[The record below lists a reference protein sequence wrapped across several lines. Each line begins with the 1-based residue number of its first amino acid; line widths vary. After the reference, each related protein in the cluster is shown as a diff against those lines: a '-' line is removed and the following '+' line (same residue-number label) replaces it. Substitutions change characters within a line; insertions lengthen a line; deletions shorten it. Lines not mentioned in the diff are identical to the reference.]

1 MVSAIWLAVIGS
13 FVAQQSSPDVVRWGY
28 TLTLTSLAVS
38 LTVNAAVTG
47 IIMLR
52 ILKVYWQIRSSC
64 DQTSGSGV
72 HNPGLRS
79 IIFVIIESGM
89 VLFAIQLVR
98 IVLYILQLGAYEI
111 IVGIN
116 EMFNVIIRSVIFYF
130 FFFTLLKLFP
140 GNNTH
145 SHPRTSVSRTLFP
158 WWKIHVGDGWDLAL
172 RRVSWWRFNLGKW
185 RCRNCGTGP

>member
-13 FVAQQSSPDVVRWGY
+13 FAAQQSSPGVVRWGY

-47 IIMLR
+47 IIILR
-52 ILKVYWQIRSSC
+52 ILKVYWIRSSC
-64 DQTSGSGV
+64 DQTSDSGV

-89 VLFAIQLVR
+89 ILFAIQLVR

-111 IVGIN
+111 MVGIN

-130 FFFTLLKLFP
+130 FFHFTEIIF
-140 GNNTH
+140 
-145 SHPRTSVSRTLFP
+145 
-158 WWKIHVGDGWDLAL
+158 
-172 RRVSWWRFNLGKW
+172 
-185 RCRNCGTGP
+185 